1 MPNLHITNETS
12 QLRSVMVHRPG
23 PEIEHMTPEMR
34 HELLF
39 DELLWLPG
47 AQVEHDAI
55 AAVLELAT
63 GTGGVLYAEDL
74 LEDVL
79 QDEGLRRALVHEVTA
94 LEPGYEED
102 RAGLSRE
109 LLELDPAR
117 LVTAL
122 IAGRPEEAPYSLAEF
137 LEDRTLYRPR
147 PVPNMLFT
155 RDIAAVVGEKVV
167 LGSMQLPARR
177 REPLLMRFIYRYH
190 PRFGGGETD
199 PAWWDPYAGHPHGY
213 PEAHVEGG
221 DVLVLNDHAL
231 LIGCSERTDPQGVDA
246 LARRLLGAGSPVR
259 TIYVALLPPRRAW
272 MHLDTVFTFL
282 SPEECVLY
290 PTLFR
295 GYGNEGVRIVEMALA
310 AEGIRVREHF
320 AFLPDLLREREGM
333 RLEVYPCGGSERL
346 QQDREQWTDGANF
359 VALAPGVVVGY
370 ERNDATFET
379 LRERGGYDVVSVEES
394 RQGPD
399 GEKRL
404 VVDGREVSHAQL
416 AERVGIGSGRRV
428 AIRVSGRELSRARG
442 GPRCMTQPLVRDE
455 A

>member
-1 MPNLHITNETS
+1 M
-12 QLRSVMVHRPG
+12 
-23 PEIEHMTPEMR
+23 
-34 HELLF
+34 HER
-39 DELLWLPG
+39 
-47 AQVEHDAI
+47 
-55 AAVLELAT
+55 AA
-63 GTGGVLYAEDL
+63 
-74 LEDVL
+74 
-79 QDEGLRRALVHEVTA
+79 
-94 LEPGYEED
+94 
-102 RAGLSRE
+102 LSRE

-122 IAGRPEEAPYSLAEF
+122 IAGRPEEAPHSLAEF

-231 LIGCSERTDPQGVDA
+231 LIGCSERTDAQGVDA

-379 LRERGGYDVVSVEES
+379 LRERGGYHVVSVEEC